1 MKRPEHYPPI
11 KLIAGG
17 QEIEFYSVIVQNNI
31 PYKEVNVEH
40 DPIAMQKLIQTT
52 GQLGVPQT
60 EVNGQWVIGF
70 NPGAIMAALEQ

>member
-1 MKRPEHYPPI
+1 MKNNVTVYVTSTCPFCTMV
-11 KLIAGG
+11 KMFLK
-17 QEIEFYSVIVQNNI
+17 QNNI